1 MEKDNYKYS
10 EITEKIIG
18 CSMKVHNFFGSGF
31 PEVIYQRSLKIEFEK
46 SGLNYS
52 RELELPVY
60 YEKELVGSRVVDF
73 LIEDKIIVELKVV
86 PELIYIHQAQI
97 LNYLKAFKKEV
108 GLLINFGE
116 SRLKFKRF
124 VI

>member
-1 MEKDNYKYS
+1 MEKDNYIHS

-18 CSMKVHNFFGSGF
+18 CCMKLHNFFGSGF

-46 SGLNYS
+46 AGLNFS

-73 LIEDKIIVELKVV
+73 LVEEKVLVELKVV
-86 PELIYIHQAQI
+86 PELIYIHHAQVI
-97 LNYLKAFKKEV
+97 NYLKAFNKEV
-108 GLLINFGE
+108 GLLVNFGE
-116 SRLKFKRF
+116 SKLKFKRF
-124 VI
+124 VM

>member
-10 EITEKIIG
+10 AITEKIIG
-18 CSMKVHNFFGSGF
+18 CSIKVHNFFGSGF

-46 SGLNYS
+46 SGINHS

-60 YEKELVGSRVVDF
+60 YEKELVGSRIVDF
-73 LIEDKIIVELKVV
+73 LVEDKVLVELKAV
-86 PELIYIHQAQI
+86 PELIYIHHAQV
-97 LNYLKAFKKEV
+97 LNYLKAFNKEV

-116 SRLKFKRF
+116 QRLKFKRF

>member
-1 MEKDNYKYS
+1 M
-10 EITEKIIG
+10 KI
-18 CSMKVHNFFGSGF
+18 HNFFGPGF

-46 SGLNYS
+46 NKINYS

-60 YEKELVGSRVVDF
+60 YEKEQVGSRIVDF
-73 LIEDKIIVELKVV
+73 LVEDKILVELKVV
-86 PELIYIHQAQI
+86 PELIYVHHAQI
-97 LNYLKAFKKEV
+97 LNYLRAFKKEV

-116 SRLKFKRF
+116 SKLRFKRF

>member
-1 MEKDNYKYS
+1 
-10 EITEKIIG
+10 
-18 CSMKVHNFFGSGF
+18 MKVHNFFGF
-31 PEVIYQRSLKIEFEK
+31 FFTEVIYQRSLKIEFEK

>member
-1 MEKDNYKYS
+1 
-10 EITEKIIG
+10 
-18 CSMKVHNFFGSGF
+18 MKVHNFFGSGF

-97 LNYLKAFKKEV
+97 LNYLRAFKKEV